1 MSIIIHIYYTGKN
14 GAARKFAE
22 EMISLGIVKKILEE
36 SGNEG
41 YEYFL
46 SVNDPETLL
55 LVDRWKDQ
63 KALDEHHASP
73 MMKKI
78 FALREKYDLHMRV
91 ERFISED
98 TKLSDENEAF
108 IRK

>member
-1 MSIIIHIYYTGKN
+1 MSLIVNIYYTGKN

-22 EMISLGIVKKILEE
+22 EMISRGIVKEILEE

-46 SVNDPETLL
+46 SVKNPETLL
-55 LVDRWKDQ
+55 LIDRWKDR
-63 KALDEHHASP
+63 KALDSHHASP
-73 MMKKI
+73 MMEKI
-78 FALREKYDLHMRV
+78 LALREKYDLHMRV
-91 ERFISED
+91 ERFISEETEISNED
-98 TKLSDENEAF
+98 EAF

>member
-1 MSIIIHIYYTGKN
+1 MSIIVNIYYTGKN

-22 EMISLGIVKKILEE
+22 EMISRGIVKEILEE

-46 SVNDPETLL
+46 SVKN
-55 LVDRWKDQ
+55 R
-63 KALDEHHASP
+63 KALDSHHASP
-73 MMKKI
+73 MIEKI
-78 FALREKYDLHMRV
+78 LALREKYDLHMRV
-91 ERFISED
+91 ERFISEETEISNED
-98 TKLSDENEAF
+98 EAF